1 MNRENLKQVI
11 IDQKEIYLNNPL
23 GKRAGILGSSSAE
36 MKAT

>member
-23 GKRAGILGSSSAE
+23 VKWLLRN
-36 MKAT
+36 